1 MVDKQGKILG
11 IPFDFRK
18 PTYARMKQRMWNPE
32 DERIM
37 VPRTYGIG
45 WTVNL
50 YQLRKRSPLAFYAL
64 LAVFFGGI
72 ALQAWRFFKAE
83 PD

>member
-1 MVDKQGKILG
+1 MDKQGKILG

-50 YQLRKRSPLAFYAL
+50 YQLKKRSRVAFYTL
-64 LAVFFGGI
+64 LALFFGSI
-72 ALQAWRFFKAE
+72 AWEAWKFFKSE